1 MGRGRGRH
9 RVGPTRGERI
19 RRAAGV
25 MVACAVVALA
35 LAVFGQGYLGWSTAQ
50 ADQRFVAA
58 VRAEGRTVE
67 PGETEAL
74 VIRAAH
80 KLCQRRDGTTY
91 SQRRD
96 ATLSADEIDAVRRTF
111 GDDDRAFTKV
121 ALRTYCS

>member
-1 MGRGRGRH
+1 M
-9 RVGPTRGERI
+9 VT
-19 RRAAGV
+19 
-25 MVACAVVALA
+25 VACGVTALA
-35 LAVFGQGYLGWSTAQ
+35 LAVFGQGYLGWSSAQ

-67 PGETEAL
+67 PGTEEV

-91 SQRRD
+91 SERRGG
-96 ATLSADEIDAVRRTF
+96 TLSADEIDAVRRTF

>member
-1 MGRGRGRH
+1 MPTARPRVDPPVGRRS
-9 RVGPTRGERI
+9 GEPLPQRS
-19 RRAAGV
+19 GGD
-25 MVACAVVALA
+25 
-35 LAVFGQGYLGWSTAQ
+35 GQGTRQ
-50 ADQRFVAA
+50 
-58 VRAEGRTVE
+58 
-67 PGETEAL
+67 
-74 VIRAAH
+74 

>member
-1 MGRGRGRH
+1 
-9 RVGPTRGERI
+9 
-19 RRAAGV
+19 
-25 MVACAVVALA
+25 MVACGAAALA

-67 PGETEAL
+67 SGETEVL